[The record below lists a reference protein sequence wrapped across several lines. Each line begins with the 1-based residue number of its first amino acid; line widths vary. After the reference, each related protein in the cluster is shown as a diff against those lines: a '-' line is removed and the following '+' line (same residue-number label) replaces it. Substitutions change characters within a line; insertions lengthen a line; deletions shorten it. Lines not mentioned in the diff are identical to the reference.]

1 MIIGMPIS
9 TFLGIMIW
17 PFVYTI
23 AAFVVYGIM
32 KKQDDEIDDT
42 EFEQSVKGRGG
53 STLNESRSYRTDCLL
68 YRNGQHGSLL
78 EPARQEL

>member
-17 PFVYTI
+17 PFVFTI
-23 AAFVVYGIM
+23 ACFIVYAIM

-53 STLNESRSYRTDCLL
+53 A
-68 YRNGQHGSLL
+68 H
-78 EPARQEL
+78 

>member
-17 PFVYTI
+17 PFVYI
-23 AAFVVYGIM
+23 ILAIVVYSIM
-32 KKQDDEIDDT
+32 KKQDEEIDDT

-53 STLNESRSYRTDCLL
+53 ADK
-68 YRNGQHGSLL
+68 
-78 EPARQEL
+78 

>member
-23 AAFVVYGIM
+23 LAFVVYGVM
-32 KKQDDEIDDT
+32 KKQDDEIDDS
-42 EFEQSVKGRGG
+42 EFEQSIKGRKGAAG
-53 STLNESRSYRTDCLL
+53 
-68 YRNGQHGSLL
+68 
-78 EPARQEL
+78 

>member
-23 AAFVVYGIM
+23 AAFIVYGIM
-32 KKQDDEIDDT
+32 KKQDDEIDDF
-42 EFEQSVKGRGG
+42 EFEQSVKGRG
-53 STLNESRSYRTDCLL
+53 
-68 YRNGQHGSLL
+68 
-78 EPARQEL
+78 AAK